1 MRRNQKKL
9 ITILMLMF
17 VFPLGVSLVRE
28 NEDWDTRTKIFIIS
42 MYMICVIMGMFIAGK
57 IVTDQLAKIN

>member
-28 NEDWDTRTKIFIIS
+28 NEYWDTRTKIFIIS

-57 IVTDQLAKIN
+57 IVTDQLSKIN